1 MSSQIRVP
9 SPSRRASREVF
20 MYRGKTV
27 AVIVPAYN
35 EEKLV
40 GIVLKTVPAFVDHIV
55 VVDDASQDRTG
66 EVVKEHQKEDSKIV
80 YLRLKKNEG
89 VGGGIVTGYK
99 WAQEHETDIS
109 VVMAGDA
116 QMDPND
122 LPQLLDPLINDEADY
137 TKGNRLFTGKAWRI
151 IPKTRYFGNAILSF
165 LTKIASGYW
174 HIADS
179 QSGYAAIT
187 LKALKILDLDTI
199 YKRYG
204 MPNDLLVKLNVYR
217 FRVRDIPINPVYGIG
232 EKSHMKIHKVIF
244 TLSFLL
250 FKLFLWRIGEKYVI
264 RDFHPLVLFYL
275 LGFLLTPIGIVFGGY
290 LLIYRIFVGTVAPT
304 SALFAA
310 FFAISGLQ
318 SLFFAMWF
326 DMEYN
331 KELK

>member
-1 MSSQIRVP
+1 
-9 SPSRRASREVF
+9 
-20 MYRGKTV
+20 MYRGKTI
-27 AVIVPAYN
+27 AVIIPAYN

-40 GIVLKTVPAFVDHIV
+40 GKVIETIPAFVDHIV
-55 VVDDASQDRTG
+55 VVDDASRDQTG
-66 EVVKEHQKEDSKIV
+66 EIVKACQKKEA
-80 YLRLKKNEG
+80 RLIYIHHEKNEG
-89 VGGGIVTGYK
+89 VGGAIATGYQ
-99 WAQEHETDIS
+99 WVRDHGRDIG

-116 QMDPND
+116 QMDPQD
-122 LPQLLDPLINDEADY
+122 LPKLLDPVVEGEADY
-137 TKGNRLFTGKAWRI
+137 TKGNRLFTGKAWEI
-151 IPKTRYFGNAILSF
+151 IPKTRYLGNAALSF

-174 HIADS
+174 HVADS
-179 QSGYAAIT
+179 QSGYGAVSLEV
-187 LKALKILDLDTI
+187 LKTIDLASI

-204 MPNDLLVKLNVYR
+204 MPNDFLVKLNVYN
-217 FRVRDIPINPVYGIG
+217 FRVKDVSVNPVYGIG
-232 EKSHMKIHKVIF
+232 ERSGIKIYTVVF

-250 FKLFLWRIGEKYVI
+250 FKLFLWRLIEKYII

-275 LGFLLTPIGIVFGGY
+275 LGFILTPIGVGFGLY
-290 LLIYRIFVGTVAPT
+290 LVIYRLFVGPVAAT